1 MLLFG
6 WICSTRDAVYATYGR
21 RSDGQDS
28 HFDKRAGVVVG
39 RREPASS
46 AFLERFLVGQERD
59 S

>member
-28 HFDKRAGVVVG
+28 HFDKGLLW
-39 RREPASS
+39 PA
-46 AFLERFLVGQERD
+46 ARFLERFLVGQERD